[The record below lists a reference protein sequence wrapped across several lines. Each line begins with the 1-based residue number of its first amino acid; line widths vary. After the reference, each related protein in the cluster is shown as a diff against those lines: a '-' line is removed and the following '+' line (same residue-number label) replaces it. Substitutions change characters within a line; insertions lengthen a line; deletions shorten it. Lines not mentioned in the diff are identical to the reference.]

1 MLSIIT
7 KENEVISAKS
17 TPPLTIVFKKSKGLE
32 KNDVELITTILSIFN
47 YINLKVCFVTI
58 D

>member
-7 KENEVISAKS
+7 KEKEVISAKS

-32 KNDVELITTILSIFN
+32 KMMFFLQ
-47 YINLKVCFVTI
+47 
-58 D
+58 

>member
-7 KENEVISAKS
+7 KEKEVISAKS

-32 KNDVELITTILSIFN
+32 KMMFFFYNRKNDVELIISCI
-47 YINLKVCFVTI
+47 V
-58 D
+58 